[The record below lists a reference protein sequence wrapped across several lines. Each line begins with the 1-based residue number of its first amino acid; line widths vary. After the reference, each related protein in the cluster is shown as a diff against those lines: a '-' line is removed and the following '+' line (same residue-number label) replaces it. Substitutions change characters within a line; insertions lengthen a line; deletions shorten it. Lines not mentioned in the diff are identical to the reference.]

1 MSSPTA
7 TTTSSTSATTYPPAA
22 HDNMAST
29 SSTAASVEMPKSRPK
44 RVLETGKEKFERWI
58 DYEPHVVEAAPVDE
72 YLRRATHINY
82 PKAAGAYVHRL
93 FPFTNVRAEYVNRE
107 GRSSRC

>member
-22 HDNMAST
+22 HDSMAST
-29 SSTAASVEMPKSRPK
+29 SSTAASVKAPKSRPK
-44 RVLETGKEKFERWI
+44 RVLETGKEKFKRYI

-82 PKAAGAYVHRL
+82 PKAAAAYINRL
-93 FPFTNVRAEYVNRE
+93 FPFTNVRAESAKRE
-107 GRSSRC
+107 GRDPRC